1 MLFII
6 EVMVLQTKA
15 IQVIFY
21 ATMFYIINV
30 NIKKYYISYLH
41 FLLLC
46 TEVMVLQLLLLCTEV
61 TVLQL
66 KQYK

>member
-1 MLFII
+1 
-6 EVMVLQTKA
+6 
-15 IQVIFY
+15 
-21 ATMFYIINV
+21 MFYIINV
-30 NIKKYYISYLH
+30 NIIKVTHQKSNLH